1 MGAILLPDCT
11 LFPHGAL
18 PLHIFEPRYRQ
29 MLEDALKGDCLFCV
43 ARLTASEEQEDLAAC
58 TAPIGTA
65 GLIRASR
72 ERPDGRSDLILHG
85 VVRVRFLEWLAEN
98 SYPYVRI
105 EPMGSDN
112 LDEKR
117 ARQESKRLRDAVENV
132 LLGLPDNVVEQVESL
147 LERASDP
154 TIMCDAIAQQFVH
167 EADLR
172 QTLLEEPSIC
182 NRIDLLIEHL
192 ASLRIGEN

>member
-43 ARLTASEEQEDLAAC
+43 ARLTGNEEEDDLSAC
-58 TAPIGTA
+58 TAPVGTA

-85 VVRVRFLEWLAEN
+85 VVRVRFLEWLSEKA
-98 SYPYVRI
+98 YPYVRI
-105 EPMGSDN
+105 EPIGSDA
-112 LDEKR
+112 LEEKS
-117 ARQESKRLRDAVENV
+117 ALQESKRLRDAVENV
-132 LLGLPDNVVEQVESL
+132 LLGLPEKAVEQVESL

-167 EADLR
+167 HADLR
-172 QTLLEEPSIC
+172 QTLLEEPSLKA
-182 NRIDLLIEHL
+182 RIDLLIEYL
-192 ASLRIGEN
+192 ASLRIGEI